1 MYIVIFIGG
10 ILIGLVISA
19 LIFTR
24 KLAGTL
30 LVTRYGSEGPYL
42 SLALDK
48 NVNDISNSK
57 YVTMRIRQINSD
69 YYE

>member
-30 LVTRYGSEGPYL
+30 LVTRGDGEGPYL
-42 SLALDK
+42 SLALDR
-48 NVNDISNSK
+48 NVNDISNDK
-57 YVTMRIRQINSD
+57 YITMRIRQINSD

>member
-1 MYIVIFIGG
+1 MYVVIFIGG
-10 ILIGLVISA
+10 IVLGMLIAA

-24 KLAGTL
+24 KLIGTL
-30 LVTRYGSEGPYL
+30 LITQDDEESYL

-48 NVNDISNSK
+48 NVNDISNKK
-57 YVTMRIRQINSD
+57 YVTMRIRQINRG

>member
-1 MYIVIFIGG
+1 MYVVIFIGG
-10 ILIGLVISA
+10 IVLGMLIAA

-24 KLAGTL
+24 KLIGTL
-30 LVTRYGSEGPYL
+30 LITQDDEGSYL

-48 NVNDISNSK
+48 NVNDISNKK
-57 YVTMRIRQINSD
+57 YVTMRIRQINRG